1 MLSKKH
7 FAFIAAFLVQVFYG
21 VTFTFAND
29 VIDGGYIK
37 PYGFILLR
45 LLGATTLF
53 WLFSFLAPK
62 EKVATRDYF
71 IFIIAAFFG
80 VALNMLTFFKG
91 LSYTTPIHASVIM
104 VAVPILV
111 LIMSAFILKEKVTSL
126 KIIGVILG
134 LLGALILTL
143 YGKSTVA
150 TDNILL
156 GNLLVFINAISYSIY
171 IIIIKQLTSKYH
183 PFTFIKW
190 LFLFGLIM
198 VIPFGYTELS
208 SVEWITFKPYTY
220 FSVAFV
226 IIAATF
232 GTYILNPLALREL
245 RATTVSTFLYIQPV
259 IAGIFA
265 ILMGSDTLN
274 TTKLI
279 AATLIF
285 IGVYLVSKPVKPI
298 KEAK

>member
-1 MLSKKH
+1 MLSKKN
-7 FAFIAAFLVQVFYG
+7 FAFIAAFLVQLFYG

-45 LLGATTLF
+45 LLGATILF
-53 WLFSFLAPK
+53 WLFSFFAPK
-62 EKVATRDYF
+62 EKISPKDFLVFVA
-71 IFIIAAFFG
+71 AAFFG

-104 VAVPILV
+104 VVVPIIV
-111 LIMSAFILKEKVTSL
+111 LLLSAFILKEKITSL
-126 KIIGVILG
+126 KVMGVILG
-134 LLGALILTL
+134 LSGALVLTL
-143 YGKSTVA
+143 YGKSA
-150 TDNILL
+150 LGSDNILL
-156 GNLLVFINAISYSIY
+156 GNFLVFINAVSYSVY

-198 VIPFGYTELS
+198 VAPFGFNELS
-208 SVEWITFKPYTY
+208 EVQWETFQPYTY
-220 FSVAFV
+220 FSVAF
-226 IIAATF
+226 IIVAATF

-245 RATTVSTFLYIQPV
+245 KASTVSTFLYLQPV
-259 IAGIFA
+259 TAGIFA
-265 ILMGSDTLN
+265 ILMGSDFLN

-279 AATLIF
+279 AAILIF
-285 IGVYLVSKPVKPI
+285 IGVYLVSKPNKVTKTS
-298 KEAK
+298 

>member
-1 MLSKKH
+1 MLSKNNL
-7 FAFIAAFLVQVFYG
+7 AFVAAFFVQVFYG

-53 WLFSFLAPK
+53 WLFGFLAPK

-71 IFIIAAFFG
+71 IFMAAAFFG

-104 VAVPILV
+104 VVVPILV
-111 LIMSAFILKEKVTSL
+111 LIMSALILKEKITSL
-126 KIIGVILG
+126 KVVGVVLG
-134 LLGALILTL
+134 LSGALVLTL
-143 YGKSTVA
+143 YGKSAVA

-156 GNLLVFINAISYSIY
+156 GNFLVFINAVSYSIY

-198 VIPFGYTELS
+198 VVPFGYAELS
-208 SVEWITFKPYTY
+208 SVEWGTFKPYTY

-226 IIAATF
+226 IVAATF
-232 GTYILNPLALREL
+232 GTYVLNPLALRQL
-245 RATTVSTFLYIQPV
+245 RASTVSTFLYLQPV

-279 AATLIF
+279 ATVLIF
-285 IGVYLVSKPVKPI
+285 IGVYLVSKPVKKPKGI
-298 KEAK
+298 

>member
-1 MLSKKH
+1 MLSKNN
-7 FAFIAAFLVQVFYG
+7 FAFVAAFLVQVFYG

-53 WLFSFLAPK
+53 WLFGFLAPK
-62 EKVATRDYF
+62 EKVAIRDYF
-71 IFIIAAFFG
+71 IFMAAAFFG

-104 VAVPILV
+104 VVVPILV
-111 LIMSAFILKEKVTSL
+111 LIMSAIILKEKVTSL
-126 KIIGVILG
+126 KIVGVVLG
-134 LLGALILTL
+134 LSGALVLTL
-143 YGKSTVA
+143 YGKSAVA
-150 TDNILL
+150 TDNILW
-156 GNLLVFINAISYSIY
+156 GNLLVFINAVSYSIY

-198 VIPFGYTELS
+198 VVPFGYTELC

-226 IIAATF
+226 IVAATF
-232 GTYILNPLALREL
+232 GTYILNPLALRQL
-245 RATTVSTFLYIQPV
+245 KASTVSIFLYLQPV

-279 AATLIF
+279 AAVLIF
-285 IGVYLVSKPVKPI
+285 IGVYLVSKPNKALKRVK
-298 KEAK
+298 

>member
-1 MLSKKH
+1 MLSKNN
-7 FAFIAAFLVQVFYG
+7 FAFVAAFLVQVFYG

-53 WLFSFLAPK
+53 WLFGFFAPK
-62 EKVATRDYF
+62 EKVAIRDYF
-71 IFIIAAFFG
+71 IFIAAAFFG

-104 VAVPILV
+104 VVVPILV
-111 LIMSAFILKEKVTSL
+111 LIMSSLILKEKVTSL
-126 KIIGVILG
+126 KVVGVVLG
-134 LLGALILTL
+134 LSGALVLTL

-156 GNLLVFINAISYSIY
+156 GNLLVFINAVSYSVY

-208 SVEWITFKPYTY
+208 SVQWVTFEPYTY
-220 FSVAFV
+220 FSVGFV
-226 IIAATF
+226 ILAATF
-232 GTYILNPLALREL
+232 GTYILNPLALRQL
-245 RATTVSTFLYIQPV
+245 KASTVSTFLYLQPV

-279 AATLIF
+279 AAVLIF
-285 IGVYLVSKPVKPI
+285 IGVYLVSKPVKVP
-298 KEAK
+298 KEA

>member
-1 MLSKKH
+1 MLSKKN
-7 FAFIAAFLVQVFYG
+7 FAFVAAFLVQLFYG

-45 LLGATTLF
+45 LLGATALF
-53 WLFSFLAPK
+53 WVFSFLGPK
-62 EKVATRDYF
+62 EKISPKDFLVF
-71 IFIIAAFFG
+71 IAAAFFG

-104 VAVPILV
+104 VVVPILV

-126 KIIGVILG
+126 KVIGVVLG
-134 LLGALILTL
+134 LLGALVLTL
-143 YGKSTVA
+143 YGKSTA
-150 TDNILL
+150 SSDNILL
-156 GNLLVFINAISYSIY
+156 GNFLVFINAVSYSIY

-190 LFLFGLIM
+190 LFLIGVFM
-198 VIPFGYTELS
+198 VLPFGFSELNA
-208 SVEWITFKPYTY
+208 VEWTSFNPYIS
-220 FSVAFV
+220 FSVIF
-226 IIAATF
+226 IIVATTF

-245 RATTVSTFLYIQPV
+245 KASTVSTFLYLQPV

-265 ILMGSDTLN
+265 IMMGSDSLN
-274 TTKLI
+274 TTKII
-279 AATLIF
+279 AAVLIF
-285 IGVYLVSKPVKPI
+285 IGVYLVSKPNKSI
-298 KEAK
+298 KAI

>member
-1 MLSKKH
+1 MHSKNN
-7 FAFIAAFLVQVFYG
+7 FAFVAAFLVQVFYG

-45 LLGATTLF
+45 LLGATALF
-53 WLFSFLAPK
+53 WLFGFLAPK
-62 EKVATRDYF
+62 EKIAPKDYL
-71 IFIIAAFFG
+71 IFMAAAFFG

-104 VAVPILV
+104 VVVPILV
-111 LIMSAFILKEKVTSL
+111 LIMSAIILKEKVTSL
-126 KIIGVILG
+126 KVIGVISG

-143 YGKSTVA
+143 YGKSAVS

-156 GNLLVFINAISYSIY
+156 GNFLVFVNAVSYSIY

-190 LFLFGLIM
+190 LFLFGLLM
-198 VIPFGYTELS
+198 VVPFGYTELS
-208 SVEWITFKPYTY
+208 VVEWETFQPYTY

-232 GTYILNPLALREL
+232 GTYILNPLALRQL
-245 RATTVSTFLYIQPV
+245 KASTVSTFLYIQPV

-274 TTKLI
+274 TTKLV
-279 AATLIF
+279 AALLIF
-285 IGVYLVSKPVKPI
+285 IGVYLVSKPVKVS
-298 KEAK
+298 KTT

>member
-1 MLSKKH
+1 MLSKNN
-7 FAFIAAFLVQVFYG
+7 FAFVAAFLVQVFYG

-45 LLGATTLF
+45 LLGATALF
-53 WLFSFLAPK
+53 WMFGFLAPK

-71 IFIIAAFFG
+71 IFIAAAFFG

-104 VAVPILV
+104 VVVPILV
-111 LIMSAFILKEKVTSL
+111 LIMSAIILKEKVTSL
-126 KIIGVILG
+126 KVVGVVLG
-134 LLGALILTL
+134 LSGALVLTL
-143 YGKSTVA
+143 YGKSAVA

-156 GNLLVFINAISYSIY
+156 GNLLVFINAVSYSIY

-198 VIPFGYTELS
+198 VVPFGYTELS
-208 SVEWITFKPYTY
+208 SVEWVTFKPYTY

-232 GTYILNPLALREL
+232 GTYILNPLALRQL
-245 RATTVSTFLYIQPV
+245 RASTVSTFLYLQPV

-279 AATLIF
+279 AAVLIF
-285 IGVYLVSKPVKPI
+285 IGVYLVSKPVKKS
-298 KEAK
+298 KEA